1 MPGEPCI
8 HVIDDDE
15 SMRNSLE
22 YLFDT
27 LDLRARTHASAVAFL
42 ETIDSA
48 SAGCVVT
55 DVRMPGMS
63 GIELLRE
70 LRARGVRV
78 PVIVITGHGDVPLA
92 VEAMR
97 EGAVDF
103 LEKPFPEEQ
112 LLASVRRALS
122 AQGGGAET
130 PVLDRISRLS
140 PREHQVFTRLA
151 QGQLN
156 KTIAHDL
163 DISIRTV
170 EVYRAKVMDK
180 MQADSFADLV
190 RMAVQAGETET

>member
-1 MPGEPCI
+1 MPTEPCI

-27 LDLRARTHASAVAFL
+27 VDLPARSHESGPAFL
-42 ETIDSA
+42 AAIGSA

-70 LRARGVRV
+70 LKSRGLAF

-97 EGAVDF
+97 EGAIDF
-103 LEKPFPEEQ
+103 LEKPFPDEQ

-122 AQGGGAET
+122 LQGGRAES
-130 PVLDRISRLS
+130 PVQARISRLS

-151 QGQLN
+151 QGRLN
-156 KTIAHDL
+156 KNIAHDL

-170 EVYRAKVMDK
+170 EVYRAKVMEK
-180 MQADSFADLV
+180 MQAETFADLV
-190 RMAVQAGETET
+190 RMAVQAGESET